1 MPSSSTG
8 KIFDNCPEARS
19 GPGEGLR
26 GPGAASLD
34 KDWNS
39 DKLHF
44 DPEAVMEATPGTEP
58 IRRPRA
64 SPLAINAA
72 AIGAILLRDI
82 RRRAGPYYTGF
93 LMLLLMP
100 LAHLLIV
107 VMAFHI
113 FGRLAPEGT
122 DQVVYFGMSIL
133 PFVIYA
139 YLSRQIV
146 ISLAENRPLLYFNR
160 VKIFDILLA
169 RGILE
174 ATGSVIVFIIFV
186 CILAVYSNDF
196 SPRDWAGIVFAVAA
210 TIYFSFSIGVSNA
223 LIAHVL
229 PVWHLLS
236 NLSIPV
242 FWLASGIVFF
252 PTAIPD
258 PYDRWLALNPL
269 LQCVEWIRYSYYE
282 DYPDRLLNIPYLIT
296 FATACLA
303 ISLIAERLTRHVLL
317 SK

>member
-1 MPSSSTG
+1 VA
-8 KIFDNCPEARS
+8 FLE
-19 GPGEGLR
+19 
-26 GPGAASLD
+26 

-72 AIGAILLRDI
+72 AIRAILLRDI

-122 DQVVYFGMSIL
+122 DQVVYFGISIL

-174 ATGSVIVFIIFV
+174 ATGSVVVFTIFV

-303 ISLIAERLTRHVLL
+303 VSLIAERLTRHVLL

>member
-1 MPSSSTG
+1 
-8 KIFDNCPEARS
+8 
-19 GPGEGLR
+19 
-26 GPGAASLD
+26 
-34 KDWNS
+34 
-39 DKLHF
+39 
-44 DPEAVMEATPGTEP
+44 MEATPVTEP
-58 IRRPRA
+58 MRRPRA
-64 SPLAINAA
+64 SPLSINAA

-107 VMAFHI
+107 VTAFRI
-113 FGRLAPEGT
+113 FGRLAPQGT
-122 DQVVYFGMSIL
+122 DQVVYFGISIL

-174 ATGSVIVFIIFV
+174 ATGSVVVFLIFV

-196 SPRDWAGIVFAVAA
+196 SPRDWAGVVFAVAA
-210 TIYFSFSIGVSNA
+210 TIYFGFSIGVSNA

-229 PVWHLLS
+229 PVWHIFFNISMPAL
-236 NLSIPV
+236 
-242 FWLASGIVFF
+242 WLASGIVFF

-258 PYDRWLALNPL
+258 PYDWWLALNPL
-269 LQCVEWIRYSYYE
+269 LQCVEWIRFSYYE
-282 DYPDRLLNIPYLIT
+282 DYPDKLLNIPYLIT

-303 ISLIAERLTRHVLL
+303 VSLIIERSTRHVLH

>member
-1 MPSSSTG
+1 VS
-8 KIFDNCPEARS
+8 AV
-19 GPGEGLR
+19 
-26 GPGAASLD
+26 PGAASLD
-34 KDWNS
+34 KDWDS

-44 DPEAVMEATPGTEP
+44 DPEVLMEATTMTEP
-58 IRRPRA
+58 LRRPSA

-72 AIGAILLRDI
+72 VIGAILLRDI
-82 RRRAGPYYTGF
+82 KQRAGRYYTGF
-93 LMLLLMP
+93 LMILLMP

-107 VMAFHI
+107 VMIFHI
-113 FGRLAPEGT
+113 IGRLAPQGT
-122 DQVVYFGMSIL
+122 DQVVYFGLSIL
-133 PFVIYA
+133 PFVIYV

-146 ISLAENRPLLYFNR
+146 VALAENRPLLYFNR

-174 ATGSVIVFIIFV
+174 ATGSVVVFIILV
-186 CILAVYSNDF
+186 CIMAVYATDF
-196 SPRDWAGIVFAVAA
+196 SPRDWPGIVFAVAA
-210 TIYFSFSIGVSNA
+210 TIYFSFSFGVPNA

-229 PVWHLLS
+229 PVWYVFY
-236 NLSIPV
+236 NLTIPLM
-242 FWLASGIVFF
+242 WLASGIIFF

-269 LQCVEWIRYSYYE
+269 LQCVEWIRYAYYE
-282 DYPDRLLNIPYLIT
+282 DYPDKLLNIPYLIT

-303 ISLIAERLTRHVLL
+303 VSLIAERLARRVLL

>member
-1 MPSSSTG
+1 MPG
-8 KIFDNCPEARS
+8 V
-19 GPGEGLR
+19 
-26 GPGAASLD
+26 PGAASLD
-34 KDWNS
+34 KDWDS
-39 DKLHF
+39 DKLHS
-44 DPEAVMEATPGTEP
+44 DPEAIMEPTPATGPM
-58 IRRPRA
+58 RRPRA
-64 SPLAINAA
+64 TPLAINAA

-82 RRRAGPYYTGF
+82 KLRAGPYYTGF

-100 LAHLLIV
+100 LVHLLIV
-107 VMAFHI
+107 VTAFHI
-113 FGRLAPEGT
+113 FGRLAPQGT
-122 DQVVYFGMSIL
+122 DQLVYFGLSVM
-133 PFVIYA
+133 PFVIYT

-174 ATGSVIVFIIFV
+174 AAGSVVVFFIFV
-186 CILAVYSNDF
+186 CILAVYSTEFSSTEF
-196 SPRDWAGIVFAVAA
+196 SPRDWPGMVFAVVT

-223 LIAHVL
+223 LIARVL
-229 PVWHLLS
+229 PVWYLFF

-242 FWLASGIVFF
+242 FWLTSGIVFF

-282 DYPDRLLNIPYLIT
+282 DYPDKLLNIPYLIT

-303 ISLIAERLTRHVLL
+303 ISLIAERLARRVLL
-317 SK
+317 TK

>member
-1 MPSSSTG
+1 M
-8 KIFDNCPEARS
+8 S
-19 GPGEGLR
+19 GVPR
-26 GPGAASLD
+26 AASMVE
-34 KDWNS
+34 DWDS
-39 DKLHF
+39 DKLHS
-44 DPEAVMEATPGTEP
+44 DPEARMEATPVTESM
-58 IRRPRA
+58 RRPRA
-64 SPLAINAA
+64 SALAINAA

-82 RRRAGPYYTGF
+82 KTRAGPYYTGF
-93 LMLLLMP
+93 LMFLLMP

-107 VMAFHI
+107 VMAFRI
-113 FGRLAPEGT
+113 FGRLAPQGT
-122 DQVVYFGMSIL
+122 DQVVYFGISIL
-133 PFVIYA
+133 PFVIYV

-146 ISLAENRPLLYFNR
+146 VSLAENRPLLYFNR

-174 ATGSVIVFIIFV
+174 AVGSVVVFIIFV
-186 CILAVYSNDF
+186 CILAVYPNDF

-223 LIAHVL
+223 LIAYVL
-229 PVWHLLS
+229 PVWHLFF
-236 NLSIPV
+236 NLSMPV

-282 DYPDRLLNIPYLIT
+282 DYPDKLLNIPYLIT

-303 ISLIAERLTRHVLL
+303 VSLIAERFTRHVLL

>member
-1 MPSSSTG
+1 
-8 KIFDNCPEARS
+8 
-19 GPGEGLR
+19 
-26 GPGAASLD
+26 
-34 KDWNS
+34 
-39 DKLHF
+39 
-44 DPEAVMEATPGTEP
+44 MEATPVTEP
-58 IRRPRA
+58 MRRLRA

-82 RRRAGPYYTGF
+82 KLRAGRYYTGF
-93 LMLLLMP
+93 LMILLVP
-100 LAHLLIV
+100 LVHLLIV
-107 VMAFHI
+107 VIVFHL
-113 FGRLAPEGT
+113 FGRVAPQGT
-122 DQVVYFGMSIL
+122 DQVVYFGLSIL
-133 PFVIYA
+133 PFVIYT

-174 ATGSVIVFIIFV
+174 ATGSVVVFIIFV
-186 CILAVYSNDF
+186 CILEVYSTDF
-196 SPRDWAGIVFAVAA
+196 SPRDWAGTVFAVAA
-210 TIYFSFSIGVSNA
+210 TIYFGFSFGVSNA
-223 LIAHVL
+223 LIARVL
-229 PVWHLLS
+229 PVWYLFF
-236 NLSIPV
+236 NLTIPV
-242 FWLASGIVFF
+242 FWAASGIIFF

-282 DYPDRLLNIPYLIT
+282 DYPDKLLNIPYLIT

-303 ISLIAERLTRHVLL
+303 VSLIAERLARRVLL

>member
-1 MPSSSTG
+1 V
-8 KIFDNCPEARS
+8 
-19 GPGEGLR
+19 
-26 GPGAASLD
+26 PGAVPQD
-34 KDWNS
+34 KNS
-39 DKLHF
+39 DKLHI
-44 DPEAVMEATPGTEP
+44 DPEALMDAIPGTEP

-64 SPLAINAA
+64 SPLAVNAA

-82 RRRAGPYYTGF
+82 KRRAGPYYTGF
-93 LMLLLMP
+93 LMFLLMP

-113 FGRLAPEGT
+113 FGRLAPQGT
-122 DQVVYFGMSIL
+122 DQVVYFGLSIL
-133 PFVIYA
+133 PFVIYT

-174 ATGSVIVFIIFV
+174 ATGSVVVFIILI
-186 CILAVYSNDF
+186 CILAVYSADF
-196 SPRDWAGIVFAVAA
+196 SPRDWPGIVFAVAA
-210 TIYFSFSIGVSNA
+210 TIYFSFSFGVPNA

-229 PVWHLLS
+229 PVWYMFFNISL
-236 NLSIPV
+236 PV

-252 PTAIPD
+252 PTSVPE
-258 PYDRWLALNPL
+258 PYDWWLALNPL
-269 LQCVEWIRYSYYE
+269 LQCVEWIRYAYYE
-282 DYPDRLLNIPYLIT
+282 DYPDKLLNIPYLVT

-303 ISLIAERLTRHVLL
+303 VSLIAERLARRVLL

>member
-1 MPSSSTG
+1 VS
-8 KIFDNCPEARS
+8 AA
-19 GPGEGLR
+19 
-26 GPGAASLD
+26 PGAASLD
-34 KDWNS
+34 KDWDS

-44 DPEAVMEATPGTEP
+44 DPEVLMEATTMTEP
-58 IRRPRA
+58 LRRPSA

-72 AIGAILLRDI
+72 VIGAILLRDI
-82 RRRAGPYYTGF
+82 KQRAGRYYTGF
-93 LMLLLMP
+93 LMILLMP

-107 VMAFHI
+107 VMIFHI
-113 FGRLAPEGT
+113 IGRLAPQGT
-122 DQVVYFGMSIL
+122 DQVVYFGLSIL
-133 PFVIYA
+133 PFVIYV

-146 ISLAENRPLLYFNR
+146 VALAENRPLLYFNR

-174 ATGSVIVFIIFV
+174 ATGSVVVFIILV
-186 CILAVYSNDF
+186 CIMAVYATDF
-196 SPRDWAGIVFAVAA
+196 SPRDWPGIVFAVAA
-210 TIYFSFSIGVSNA
+210 TIYFSFSFGVPNA

-229 PVWHLLS
+229 PVWYVFY
-236 NLSIPV
+236 NLTIPLM
-242 FWLASGIVFF
+242 WLASGIIFF

-269 LQCVEWIRYSYYE
+269 LQCVEWIRYAYYE
-282 DYPDRLLNIPYLIT
+282 DYPDKLLNIPYLIT

-303 ISLIAERLTRHVLL
+303 VSLIAERLARRVLL